1 MQTSGSNWES
11 TVTRGGKPL
20 RLSGLPSRACE
31 DLFDHR
37 LLKDGGDDLQL
48 A

>member
-1 MQTSGSNWES
+1 VATTLDGSQ
-11 TVTRGGKPL
+11 
-20 RLSGLPSRACE
+20 GLPSQVYE
-31 DLFDHR
+31 DLLDHR